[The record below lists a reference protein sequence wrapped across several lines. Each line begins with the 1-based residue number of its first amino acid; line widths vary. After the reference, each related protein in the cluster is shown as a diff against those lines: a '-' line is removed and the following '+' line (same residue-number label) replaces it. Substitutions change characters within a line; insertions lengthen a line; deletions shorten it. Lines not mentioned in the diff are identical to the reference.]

1 MEYAPNDFNNSNQ
14 IDQYLKA
21 LKNLEL
27 ELQKKEYEISRINNS
42 YQELKKLIIK
52 LSKESENLNEKNIAL
67 IKEKRELEQKYELEI
82 DTLNT
87 NFKKKE
93 EDYQNK
99 ISNFSS
105 FNTNSFKNKIESD
118 LVNKYEEKLL
128 SKDQEILELNKIL
141 DELRQNKELITDQFQ
156 FEKEGL
162 LKDIN
167 TLKNLHK
174 TERLDLLQRI
184 QILKNNNK
192 KNLNT
197 IDNEQFLRVKNEL
210 QNAKHQL
217 NILSKENFRLKK
229 DNEILLKEKNK
240 YKSDLLVLEGNK
252 KFEDKKNETEI
263 KRLNNSIDNLKEE
276 NSILRNSNKEK
287 DNEIKKL
294 YTEKINLSNNLSNK
308 ELQVHQ
314 LLNEINILNDL
325 LKDHQ
330 EELEKNLVQN
340 YKSKK
345 ESQLRERMNEESYK
359 KEIEDLKYKL
369 KGNMDFDKIEEILS
383 DKDNEIHILKNKI
396 IEIETNT
403 SNEGNLIK
411 KYNDMVTKKNLYKKK
426 CKESNEKI
434 EKIIKILN
442 PEQEK
447 EFKKIFG
454 IDDKDNI
461 NNND

>member
-1 MEYAPNDFNNSNQ
+1 MEYAPNDFNNPNQ

-42 YQELKKLIIK
+42 YQELKKLIIN
-52 LSKESENLNEKNIAL
+52 LSKESEILNEKNIAL

-174 TERLDLLQRI
+174 TETLDLLQRI

-217 NILSKENFRLKK
+217 NILSKENFQLKK

-263 KRLNNSIDNLKEE
+263 KRLNNYIDNLKEE

-330 EELEKNLVQN
+330 DELEKNLVQN

-454 IDDKDNI
+454 IDDK
-461 NNND
+461 NNNNNE

>member
-1 MEYAPNDFNNSNQ
+1 MEYAPNDFNNPNQ

-21 LKNLEL
+21 LKNLEI
-27 ELQKKEYEISRINNS
+27 ELQKKEYEISTINNS
-42 YQELKKLIIK
+42 YQELKKLFINI
-52 LSKESENLNEKNIAL
+52 SKEKEDMNEKIIAL
-67 IKEKRELEQKYELEI
+67 ITEKKELEKKYELEI
-82 DTLNT
+82 DTLNS

-93 EDYQNK
+93 EDYQQK

-118 LVNKYEEKLL
+118 LINKYEEKLL

-141 DELRQNKELITDQFQ
+141 DKLRQDNELISDQFQ

-174 TERLDLLQRI
+174 TETLDLLQRI
-184 QILKNNNK
+184 QILKNNTQ
-192 KNLNT
+192 KNLNS
-197 IDNEQFLRVKNEL
+197 IDKEQFLRVKNEL
-210 QNAKHQL
+210 QNTKHQL

-240 YKSDLLVLEGNK
+240 FKSDLLVLEGNK
-252 KFEDKKNETEI
+252 KFEDKKNETEV
-263 KRLNNSIDNLKEE
+263 KRLNNSIDNLKDQ
-276 NSILRNSNKEK
+276 NNLLRNNNKEK

-294 YTEKINLSNNLSNK
+294 YTEKINLSNDLSNK
-308 ELQVHQ
+308 ELQCQQ
-314 LLNEINILNDL
+314 LLNEINVLNDL
-325 LKDHQ
+325 LKGHQ
-330 EELEKNLVQN
+330 DELENNLVQN
-340 YKSKK
+340 YKNKK
-345 ESQLRERMNEESYK
+345 ESQIRERMNEESYK

-369 KGNMDFDKIEEILS
+369 QDNIKFDKIEEILS

-396 IEIETNT
+396 LEIETNT

-426 CKESNEKI
+426 CREANEKI
-434 EKIIKILN
+434 EKLLRILN
-442 PEQEK
+442 PEQEE

-454 IDDKDNI
+454 IDDKNK
-461 NNND
+461 ND

>member
-1 MEYAPNDFNNSNQ
+1 MEYAPNDFNNPNQ

-21 LKNLEL
+21 LKNLEI
-27 ELQKKEYEISRINNS
+27 ELQKKEYEISTINNS
-42 YQELKKLIIK
+42 YQELKKLFINI
-52 LSKESENLNEKNIAL
+52 SKEKEGMNEKIIAL
-67 IKEKRELEQKYELEI
+67 ITEKKELEKKYELEI
-82 DTLNT
+82 DTLNS

-93 EDYQNK
+93 EDYQQK

-118 LVNKYEEKLL
+118 LINKYEEKLL
-128 SKDQEILELNKIL
+128 SKDQEILELNKII
-141 DELRQNKELITDQFQ
+141 DKLRQDNELISDQFQ

-174 TERLDLLQRI
+174 TETLDLLQRI
-184 QILKNNNK
+184 QILKNNTQ
-192 KNLNT
+192 KNLNS
-197 IDNEQFLRVKNEL
+197 IDKEQFLRVKNEL
-210 QNAKHQL
+210 QNTKHQL

-240 YKSDLLVLEGNK
+240 FKSDLLVLEGNK
-252 KFEDKKNETEI
+252 KFEDKKNETEV
-263 KRLNNSIDNLKEE
+263 KRLNNSIDNLREE
-276 NSILRNSNKEK
+276 NNLLRNNNKEK

-294 YTEKINLSNNLSNK
+294 YTEKINLSNDLSNK
-308 ELQVHQ
+308 ELQCQQ
-314 LLNEINILNDL
+314 LLNEINVLNDL
-325 LKDHQ
+325 LKGHQ
-330 EELEKNLVQN
+330 DELENNLVQN
-340 YKSKK
+340 YKNKK
-345 ESQLRERMNEESYK
+345 ESQIRERMNEESYK

-369 KGNMDFDKIEEILS
+369 QDNIKFDKIEEILS

-396 IEIETNT
+396 LEIETNT

-426 CKESNEKI
+426 CREANEKI
-434 EKIIKILN
+434 EKLLRILN
-442 PEQEK
+442 PEQEE

-454 IDDKDNI
+454 IDDKNK
-461 NNND
+461 ND

>member
-1 MEYAPNDFNNSNQ
+1 MEYAPNDFNNPNQ

-21 LKNLEL
+21 LKNLEI
-27 ELQKKEYEISRINNS
+27 ELQKKEYEISTINNS
-42 YQELKKLIIK
+42 YQELKKLFINI
-52 LSKESENLNEKNIAL
+52 SKEKEDMNEKIIAL
-67 IKEKRELEQKYELEI
+67 ITEKKELEKKYELEI
-82 DTLNT
+82 DTLNS

-93 EDYQNK
+93 EDYQQK

-118 LVNKYEEKLL
+118 LINKYEEKLL

-141 DELRQNKELITDQFQ
+141 DKLRQDNELISDQFQ

-174 TERLDLLQRI
+174 TETLDLLQRI
-184 QILKNNNK
+184 QILKNNSQ
-192 KNLNT
+192 KNLNS
-197 IDNEQFLRVKNEL
+197 IDKEQFLRVKNEL
-210 QNAKHQL
+210 QNTKHQL

-240 YKSDLLVLEGNK
+240 FKSDLLVLEGNK
-252 KFEDKKNETEI
+252 KFEDKKNETEV

-276 NSILRNSNKEK
+276 NNLLRNNNKEK

-294 YTEKINLSNNLSNK
+294 YTEKINLSNDLSNK
-308 ELQVHQ
+308 ELQCQQ
-314 LLNEINILNDL
+314 LLNEINVLNEL
-325 LKDHQ
+325 LKGHQ
-330 EELEKNLVQN
+330 DELENNLVQN
-340 YKSKK
+340 YKNKK
-345 ESQLRERMNEESYK
+345 ESQIRERMNEESYK

-369 KGNMDFDKIEEILS
+369 QDNIKFDKIEEILS

-396 IEIETNT
+396 LEIETNT

-426 CKESNEKI
+426 CREANEKI
-434 EKIIKILN
+434 EKLLRILN
-442 PEQEK
+442 PEQEE

-454 IDDKDNI
+454 IDDKNK
-461 NNND
+461 ND

>member
-1 MEYAPNDFNNSNQ
+1 MNEK
-14 IDQYLKA
+14 IIA
-21 LKNLEL
+21 LMTKKKEL
-27 ELQKKEYEISRINNS
+27 EK
-42 YQELKKLIIK
+42 
-52 LSKESENLNEKNIAL
+52 
-67 IKEKRELEQKYELEI
+67 KYELEI
-82 DTLNT
+82 DTLNS

-93 EDYQNK
+93 EDYQQK

-118 LVNKYEEKLL
+118 LINKYEEKLL

-141 DELRQNKELITDQFQ
+141 DKLRQDNELISDQFQ

-174 TERLDLLQRI
+174 TETLDLLQRI
-184 QILKNNNK
+184 QILKNNTQ
-192 KNLNT
+192 KNLNS
-197 IDNEQFLRVKNEL
+197 IDKEQFLRVKNEL
-210 QNAKHQL
+210 QNTKHQL

-240 YKSDLLVLEGNK
+240 FKSDLLVLEGNK
-252 KFEDKKNETEI
+252 KFEDKKNETEV
-263 KRLNNSIDNLKEE
+263 KRLNNSIDNLKDQ
-276 NSILRNSNKEK
+276 NNLLRNNNKEK

-294 YTEKINLSNNLSNK
+294 YTEKINLSNDLSNK
-308 ELQVHQ
+308 ELQCQQ
-314 LLNEINILNDL
+314 LLNEINVLNDL
-325 LKDHQ
+325 LKGHQ
-330 EELEKNLVQN
+330 DELENNLVQN
-340 YKSKK
+340 YKNKK
-345 ESQLRERMNEESYK
+345 ESQIRERMNEESYK

-369 KGNMDFDKIEEILS
+369 QDNIKFDKIEEILS

-396 IEIETNT
+396 LEIETNT

-426 CKESNEKI
+426 CREANEKI
-434 EKIIKILN
+434 EKLLRILN
-442 PEQEK
+442 PEQEE

-454 IDDKDNI
+454 IDDKNK
-461 NNND
+461 ND

>member
-1 MEYAPNDFNNSNQ
+1 MEYAPNDFNNPNQ

-21 LKNLEL
+21 LKNLEI
-27 ELQKKEYEISRINNS
+27 ELQKKEYEISNINNS
-42 YQELKKLIIK
+42 YQELKKLFINI
-52 LSKESENLNEKNIAL
+52 SKEKEDMNEKIIAL
-67 IKEKRELEQKYELEI
+67 ITEKKELEKKYELEI
-82 DTLNT
+82 DTLNS

-93 EDYQNK
+93 EDYQQK

-118 LVNKYEEKLL
+118 LINKYEEKLL

-141 DELRQNKELITDQFQ
+141 DKLRQDNELISDQFQ

-174 TERLDLLQRI
+174 TETLDLLQRI
-184 QILKNNNK
+184 QILKNNTQ
-192 KNLNT
+192 KNLNS
-197 IDNEQFLRVKNEL
+197 IDKEQFLRVKNEL
-210 QNAKHQL
+210 QNTKHQL

-240 YKSDLLVLEGNK
+240 FKSDLLVLEGNK
-252 KFEDKKNETEI
+252 KFEDKKNETEV
-263 KRLNNSIDNLKEE
+263 KRLNNSIDNLKDQ
-276 NSILRNSNKEK
+276 NNLLRNNNKEK

-294 YTEKINLSNNLSNK
+294 YTEKINLSNDLSNK
-308 ELQVHQ
+308 ELQCQQ
-314 LLNEINILNDL
+314 LLNEINVLNDL
-325 LKDHQ
+325 LKGHQ
-330 EELEKNLVQN
+330 DELENNLVQN
-340 YKSKK
+340 YKNKK
-345 ESQLRERMNEESYK
+345 ESQIRERMNEESYK

-369 KGNMDFDKIEEILS
+369 QDNIKFDKIEEILS

-396 IEIETNT
+396 LEIETNT

-426 CKESNEKI
+426 CREANEKI
-434 EKIIKILN
+434 EKLLRILN
-442 PEQEK
+442 PEQEE

-454 IDDKDNI
+454 IDDKNK
-461 NNND
+461 ND

>member
-1 MEYAPNDFNNSNQ
+1 
-14 IDQYLKA
+14 
-21 LKNLEL
+21 
-27 ELQKKEYEISRINNS
+27 
-42 YQELKKLIIK
+42 
-52 LSKESENLNEKNIAL
+52 
-67 IKEKRELEQKYELEI
+67 
-82 DTLNT
+82 
-87 NFKKKE
+87 
-93 EDYQNK
+93 
-99 ISNFSS
+99 
-105 FNTNSFKNKIESD
+105 
-118 LVNKYEEKLL
+118 
-128 SKDQEILELNKIL
+128 
-141 DELRQNKELITDQFQ
+141 
-156 FEKEGL
+156 
-162 LKDIN
+162 
-167 TLKNLHK
+167 
-174 TERLDLLQRI
+174 
-184 QILKNNNK
+184 LKNNNQ

-217 NILSKENFRLKK
+217 NILSKENFKLKK

-330 EELEKNLVQN
+330 DELEKNLVQN

-396 IEIETNT
+396 LEIETNT

-426 CKESNEKI
+426 CREANEKI
-434 EKIIKILN
+434 EKLLRILN
-442 PEQEK
+442 PEQEE

-454 IDDKDNI
+454 IDDKNK
-461 NNND
+461 ND

>member
-1 MEYAPNDFNNSNQ
+1 MEYAPNDFNNPNQ

-21 LKNLEL
+21 LKNLEI
-27 ELQKKEYEISRINNS
+27 ELQKKEYEISTINNS
-42 YQELKKLIIK
+42 YQELKKLFINI
-52 LSKESENLNEKNIAL
+52 SKEKEDMNEKIIAL
-67 IKEKRELEQKYELEI
+67 ITEKKELEKKYELEI
-82 DTLNT
+82 DTLNS

-93 EDYQNK
+93 EDYQQK

-118 LVNKYEEKLL
+118 LINKYEEKLL
-128 SKDQEILELNKIL
+128 SKDQEILELNKII
-141 DELRQNKELITDQFQ
+141 DKLRQDNELISDQFQ

-174 TERLDLLQRI
+174 TETLDLLQRI
-184 QILKNNNK
+184 QILKNNTQ
-192 KNLNT
+192 KNLNS
-197 IDNEQFLRVKNEL
+197 IDKEQFLRVKNEL
-210 QNAKHQL
+210 QNTKHQL

-240 YKSDLLVLEGNK
+240 FKSDLLVLEGNK
-252 KFEDKKNETEI
+252 KFEDKKNETEV
-263 KRLNNSIDNLKEE
+263 KRLNNSIDNLREE
-276 NSILRNSNKEK
+276 NNLLRNNNKEK

-294 YTEKINLSNNLSNK
+294 YTEKINLSNDLSNK
-308 ELQVHQ
+308 ELQCQQ
-314 LLNEINILNDL
+314 LLNEINVLNDL
-325 LKDHQ
+325 LKGHQ
-330 EELEKNLVQN
+330 DELENNLVQN
-340 YKSKK
+340 YKNKK
-345 ESQLRERMNEESYK
+345 ESQIRERMNEESYK

-369 KGNMDFDKIEEILS
+369 QDNIKFDKIEEILS

-396 IEIETNT
+396 LEIETNT

-426 CKESNEKI
+426 CREANEKI
-434 EKIIKILN
+434 EKLLRILN
-442 PEQEK
+442 PEQEE

-454 IDDKDNI
+454 IDDKNK
-461 NNND
+461 ND

>member
-128 SKDQEILELNKIL
+128 SKDQEILELNQKL
-141 DELRQNKELITDQFQ
+141 DELNQNNELISDQFQ

-174 TERLDLLQRI
+174 TETLDLFQRI
-184 QILKNNNK
+184 QILKNNNQ

-217 NILSKENFRLKK
+217 NILSKENFKLKK

-263 KRLNNSIDNLKEE
+263 KRLNNYIDNLKEE
-276 NSILRNSNKEK
+276 NSILRNANKEK

-330 EELEKNLVQN
+330 DELEKNLVQN

-442 PEQEK
+442 PEQEQ

-454 IDDKDNI
+454 IDDKNN

>member
-1 MEYAPNDFNNSNQ
+1 MEYAPNDFNNPNQ

-21 LKNLEL
+21 LKNLEI
-27 ELQKKEYEISRINNS
+27 ELQKKEYEISTINNS
-42 YQELKKLIIK
+42 YQELKKLFINI
-52 LSKESENLNEKNIAL
+52 SKEKEDMNEKIIAL
-67 IKEKRELEQKYELEI
+67 ITEKKELEKKYELEI
-82 DTLNT
+82 DTLNS

-93 EDYQNK
+93 EDYQQK

-118 LVNKYEEKLL
+118 LINKYEEKLL

-141 DELRQNKELITDQFQ
+141 DKLRQDNELISDQFQ

-174 TERLDLLQRI
+174 TETLDLLQRI
-184 QILKNNNK
+184 QILKNNSQ
-192 KNLNT
+192 KNLNSV
-197 IDNEQFLRVKNEL
+197 DKEQFLRVKNEL

-217 NILSKENFRLKK
+217 NIISKENFRLKK

-240 YKSDLLVLEGNK
+240 FKSDLLVLEGNK
-252 KFEDKKNETEI
+252 KFEDKKNETEV
-263 KRLNNSIDNLKEE
+263 KRLNNSIDNLREE
-276 NSILRNSNKEK
+276 NNLLRNNNKEK

-294 YTEKINLSNNLSNK
+294 YTEKINLSNDLSNK
-308 ELQVHQ
+308 ELQCQQ
-314 LLNEINILNDL
+314 LLNEINVLNDL
-325 LKDHQ
+325 LKGHQ
-330 EELEKNLVQN
+330 DELENNLVQN
-340 YKSKK
+340 YKNKK
-345 ESQLRERMNEESYK
+345 ESQIRERMNEESYK

-369 KGNMDFDKIEEILS
+369 QDNIKFDKIEEILS

-396 IEIETNT
+396 LEIETNT

-426 CKESNEKI
+426 CREANEKI
-434 EKIIKILN
+434 EKLLRILN
-442 PEQEK
+442 PEQEE

-454 IDDKDNI
+454 IDDKNK
-461 NNND
+461 ND

>member
-1 MEYAPNDFNNSNQ
+1 MEYAPNDFNNPNQ

-21 LKNLEL
+21 LKNLEI
-27 ELQKKEYEISRINNS
+27 ELQKKEYEISNINNS
-42 YQELKKLIIK
+42 YQELKKLFINI
-52 LSKESENLNEKNIAL
+52 SKEKEDMNEKIIAL
-67 IKEKRELEQKYELEI
+67 ITEKKELEKKYELEI
-82 DTLNT
+82 DTLNS

-93 EDYQNK
+93 EDYQQK

-118 LVNKYEEKLL
+118 LINKYEEKLL

-141 DELRQNKELITDQFQ
+141 DKLRQDNELISDQFQ

-174 TERLDLLQRI
+174 TETLDLLQRI
-184 QILKNNNK
+184 QILKNNSQ
-192 KNLNT
+192 KNLNS
-197 IDNEQFLRVKNEL
+197 IDKEQFLRVKNEL

-217 NILSKENFRLKK
+217 NIISKENFRLKK

-240 YKSDLLVLEGNK
+240 FKSDLLVLEGNK
-252 KFEDKKNETEI
+252 KFEDKKNETDV
-263 KRLNNSIDNLKEE
+263 KRLNNSIDNLREE
-276 NSILRNSNKEK
+276 NNLLRNNNKEK

-294 YTEKINLSNNLSNK
+294 YTEKINLSNDLSNK
-308 ELQVHQ
+308 ELQCQQ
-314 LLNEINILNDL
+314 LLNEINVLNDL
-325 LKDHQ
+325 LKGHQ
-330 EELEKNLVQN
+330 DELENNLVQN
-340 YKSKK
+340 YKNKK
-345 ESQLRERMNEESYK
+345 ESQIRERMNEESYK

-369 KGNMDFDKIEEILS
+369 QDNIKFDKIEEILS
-383 DKDNEIHILKNKI
+383 DKDNEIHILKNRI
-396 IEIETNT
+396 LEIETNT

-426 CKESNEKI
+426 CSEANEKI
-434 EKIIKILN
+434 EKLLRILN
-442 PEQEK
+442 PEQEE

-454 IDDKDNI
+454 VVDENK
-461 NNND
+461 ND

>member
-1 MEYAPNDFNNSNQ
+1 MEYAPNDFNNPNQ

-21 LKNLEL
+21 LKNLEI
-27 ELQKKEYEISRINNS
+27 ELQKKEYEISTINNS
-42 YQELKKLIIK
+42 YQELKKLFINI
-52 LSKESENLNEKNIAL
+52 SKEKEDMNEKIIAL
-67 IKEKRELEQKYELEI
+67 ITEKKELEKKYELEI
-82 DTLNT
+82 DTLNS

-93 EDYQNK
+93 EDYQQK

-118 LVNKYEEKLL
+118 LINKYEEKLL

-141 DELRQNKELITDQFQ
+141 DKLRQDNELISDQFQ

-174 TERLDLLQRI
+174 TETLDLLQRI
-184 QILKNNNK
+184 QILKNNTQ
-192 KNLNT
+192 KNLNS
-197 IDNEQFLRVKNEL
+197 IDKEQFLRVKNEL
-210 QNAKHQL
+210 QNTKHQL

-240 YKSDLLVLEGNK
+240 FKSDLLVLEGNK
-252 KFEDKKNETEI
+252 KFEDKKNETEV
-263 KRLNNSIDNLKEE
+263 KRLNNSIDNLKDQ
-276 NSILRNSNKEK
+276 NNLLRNNNKEK

-294 YTEKINLSNNLSNK
+294 YTEKINLSNDLSNK
-308 ELQVHQ
+308 ELQCQQ
-314 LLNEINILNDL
+314 LLNEINVLNEL
-325 LKDHQ
+325 LKGHQ
-330 EELEKNLVQN
+330 DELENNLVQN
-340 YKSKK
+340 YKNKK
-345 ESQLRERMNEESYK
+345 ESQIRERMNEESYK

-369 KGNMDFDKIEEILS
+369 QDNIKFDKIEEILS

-396 IEIETNT
+396 LEIETNT

-411 KYNDMVTKKNLYKKK
+411 KYNDMVTKKNLYKNK
-426 CKESNEKI
+426 CREANEKI
-434 EKIIKILN
+434 EKLLRILN
-442 PEQEK
+442 PEQEE

-454 IDDKDNI
+454 IVDKNK
-461 NNND
+461 ND

>member
-141 DELRQNKELITDQFQ
+141 DKLRQDNELISDQFQ

-174 TERLDLLQRI
+174 TETLDLFQRI

-217 NILSKENFRLKK
+217 NILSKENFKLKK

-276 NSILRNSNKEK
+276 NSILRNANKEK

-330 EELEKNLVQN
+330 DELEKNLVQN

-442 PEQEK
+442 PEQEQ

-454 IDDKDNI
+454 IDDKNN

>member
-1 MEYAPNDFNNSNQ
+1 MEYAPNDFNNPNQ

-21 LKNLEL
+21 LKNLEI
-27 ELQKKEYEISRINNS
+27 ELQKKEYEISTINNS
-42 YQELKKLIIK
+42 YQELKKLFINI
-52 LSKESENLNEKNIAL
+52 SKEKEDMNEKIIAL
-67 IKEKRELEQKYELEI
+67 ITEKKELEKKYELEI
-82 DTLNT
+82 DTLNS

-93 EDYQNK
+93 EDYQQK

-118 LVNKYEEKLL
+118 LINKYEEKLL

-141 DELRQNKELITDQFQ
+141 DKLRQDNELISDQFQ

-174 TERLDLLQRI
+174 TETLDLLQRI
-184 QILKNNNK
+184 QILKNNSQ
-192 KNLNT
+192 KNLNS
-197 IDNEQFLRVKNEL
+197 IDKEQFLRVKNEL

-217 NILSKENFRLKK
+217 NIISKENFRLKK

-240 YKSDLLVLEGNK
+240 FKSDLLVLEGNK
-252 KFEDKKNETEI
+252 KFEDKKNETDV
-263 KRLNNSIDNLKEE
+263 KRLNNSIDNLREE
-276 NSILRNSNKEK
+276 NNLLRNKNKEK

-294 YTEKINLSNNLSNK
+294 YNEKINLSNDLSNK
-308 ELQVHQ
+308 ELQCQQ
-314 LLNEINILNDL
+314 LLNEINVLNEL
-325 LKDHQ
+325 LKGHQ
-330 EELEKNLVQN
+330 DELENNLVQN
-340 YKSKK
+340 YKNKK
-345 ESQLRERMNEESYK
+345 ESQIRERMNEESYK

-369 KGNMDFDKIEEILS
+369 QDNIKFDKIEEILS

-396 IEIETNT
+396 LEIETNT

-426 CKESNEKI
+426 CREANEKI
-434 EKIIKILN
+434 EKLLRILN
-442 PEQEK
+442 PEQEE

-454 IDDKDNI
+454 IDEKNK
-461 NNND
+461 ND

>member
-1 MEYAPNDFNNSNQ
+1 MEYAPNDFNNPNQ

-141 DELRQNKELITDQFQ
+141 DKLRQDNELISDQFQ

-174 TERLDLLQRI
+174 TETLDLFQRI
-184 QILKNNNK
+184 QILKNNNQ

-217 NILSKENFRLKK
+217 NILSKENFKLKK

-263 KRLNNSIDNLKEE
+263 KRLNNYIDNLKEE
-276 NSILRNSNKEK
+276 NSILRNANKEK

-330 EELEKNLVQN
+330 DELEKNLVQN

-442 PEQEK
+442 PEQEQ

-454 IDDKDNI
+454 IDDKNN

>member
-1 MEYAPNDFNNSNQ
+1 MEYAPNDFNNPNQ

-21 LKNLEL
+21 LKNLEI
-27 ELQKKEYEISRINNS
+27 ELQKKEYEISTINNS
-42 YQELKKLIIK
+42 YQELKKLFINI
-52 LSKESENLNEKNIAL
+52 SKEKEDMNEKIIAL
-67 IKEKRELEQKYELEI
+67 ITEKKELEKKYELEI
-82 DTLNT
+82 DTLNS

-93 EDYQNK
+93 EDYQQK

-118 LVNKYEEKLL
+118 LINKYEEKLL
-128 SKDQEILELNKIL
+128 SKDQEILELNKII
-141 DELRQNKELITDQFQ
+141 DKLRQDNELISDQFQ

-174 TERLDLLQRI
+174 TETLDLLQRI
-184 QILKNNNK
+184 QILKNNSQ
-192 KNLNT
+192 KNLNS
-197 IDNEQFLRVKNEL
+197 IDKEQFLRVKNEL

-217 NILSKENFRLKK
+217 NIISKENFRLKK

-240 YKSDLLVLEGNK
+240 FKSDLLVLEGNK
-252 KFEDKKNETEI
+252 KFEDKKNETDV
-263 KRLNNSIDNLKEE
+263 KRLNNSIDNLREE
-276 NSILRNSNKEK
+276 NNLLRNNNKEK

-294 YTEKINLSNNLSNK
+294 YTEKINLSNDLSNK
-308 ELQVHQ
+308 ELQCQQ
-314 LLNEINILNDL
+314 LLNEINVLNEL
-325 LKDHQ
+325 LKGHQ
-330 EELEKNLVQN
+330 DELENNLVQN
-340 YKSKK
+340 YKNKK
-345 ESQLRERMNEESYK
+345 ESQIRERMNEESYK

-369 KGNMDFDKIEEILS
+369 QDNIKFDKIEEILS

-396 IEIETNT
+396 LEIETNT

-426 CKESNEKI
+426 CREANEKI
-434 EKIIKILN
+434 EKLLRILN
-442 PEQEK
+442 PEQEE

-454 IDDKDNI
+454 IDEKNK
-461 NNND
+461 ND

>member
-141 DELRQNKELITDQFQ
+141 DKLRQDNELITDQFQ

-263 KRLNNSIDNLKEE
+263 KRLNNYIDNLKEE

-396 IEIETNT
+396 LEIETNT

>member
-1 MEYAPNDFNNSNQ
+1 MEFAPNDLNNPNQ

-21 LKNLEL
+21 LKNLEI
-27 ELQKKEYEISRINNS
+27 ELQKKEYEISTINNS
-42 YQELKKLIIK
+42 YQELKKLFINI
-52 LSKESENLNEKNIAL
+52 SKEKEDMNEKIIAL
-67 IKEKRELEQKYELEI
+67 ITEKKELEKKYELEI
-82 DTLNT
+82 DTLNS

-93 EDYQNK
+93 EDYQQK

-118 LVNKYEEKLL
+118 LINKYEEKLL

-141 DELRQNKELITDQFQ
+141 DKLRQDNELISDQFQ

-174 TERLDLLQRI
+174 TETLDLLQRI
-184 QILKNNNK
+184 QILKNNTQ
-192 KNLNT
+192 KNLNS
-197 IDNEQFLRVKNEL
+197 IDKEQFLRVKNEL
-210 QNAKHQL
+210 QNTKHQL

-240 YKSDLLVLEGNK
+240 FKSDLLVLEGNK
-252 KFEDKKNETEI
+252 KFEDKKNETEV
-263 KRLNNSIDNLKEE
+263 KRLNNSIDNLKDQ
-276 NSILRNSNKEK
+276 NNLLRNNNKEK

-294 YTEKINLSNNLSNK
+294 YTEKINLSNDLSNK
-308 ELQVHQ
+308 ELQCQQ
-314 LLNEINILNDL
+314 LLNEINVLNDL
-325 LKDHQ
+325 LKGHQ
-330 EELEKNLVQN
+330 DELENNLVQN
-340 YKSKK
+340 YKNKK
-345 ESQLRERMNEESYK
+345 ESQIRERMNEESYK

-369 KGNMDFDKIEEILS
+369 QDNIKFDKIEEILS

-396 IEIETNT
+396 LEIETNT

-426 CKESNEKI
+426 CREANEKI
-434 EKIIKILN
+434 EKLLRILN
-442 PEQEK
+442 PEQEE

-454 IDDKDNI
+454 IDDKNK
-461 NNND
+461 ND

>member
-1 MEYAPNDFNNSNQ
+1 MEYAPNDFNNPNQ

-21 LKNLEL
+21 LKNLEI
-27 ELQKKEYEISRINNS
+27 ELQKKEYEISTINNS
-42 YQELKKLIIK
+42 YQELKKLFINI
-52 LSKESENLNEKNIAL
+52 SKEKEDMNEKIIAL
-67 IKEKRELEQKYELEI
+67 ITEKKELEKKYELEI
-82 DTLNT
+82 DTLNS

-93 EDYQNK
+93 EDYQQK

-118 LVNKYEEKLL
+118 LINKYEEKLL

-141 DELRQNKELITDQFQ
+141 DKLRKDNELISDQFQ

-174 TERLDLLQRI
+174 TETLDLLQRI
-184 QILKNNNK
+184 QILKNNSQ
-192 KNLNT
+192 KNLNSV
-197 IDNEQFLRVKNEL
+197 DKEQFLRVKNEL

-240 YKSDLLVLEGNK
+240 FKSDLLVLEGNK
-252 KFEDKKNETEI
+252 KFEDKKNETEV
-263 KRLNNSIDNLKEE
+263 KRLNNSIDNLREE
-276 NSILRNSNKEK
+276 NNLLRNNNKEK

-294 YTEKINLSNNLSNK
+294 YTEKINLSNDLSNK
-308 ELQVHQ
+308 ELQCQQ
-314 LLNEINILNDL
+314 LLNEINVLNDL
-325 LKDHQ
+325 LKGHQ
-330 EELEKNLVQN
+330 DELENNLVQN
-340 YKSKK
+340 YKNKK
-345 ESQLRERMNEESYK
+345 ESQIRERMNEESYK

-369 KGNMDFDKIEEILS
+369 QDNIKFDKIEEILS

-396 IEIETNT
+396 LEIETNT

-426 CKESNEKI
+426 CREANEKI
-434 EKIIKILN
+434 EKLLRILN
-442 PEQEK
+442 PEQEE

-454 IDDKDNI
+454 NDDKNK
-461 NNND
+461 ND

>member
-1 MEYAPNDFNNSNQ
+1 MEYAPNDFNNPNQ

-21 LKNLEL
+21 LKNLEI
-27 ELQKKEYEISRINNS
+27 ELQKKEYEISTINNS
-42 YQELKKLIIK
+42 YQELKKLFINI
-52 LSKESENLNEKNIAL
+52 SKEKEDMNEKIIAL
-67 IKEKRELEQKYELEI
+67 ITEKKELEKKYELEI
-82 DTLNT
+82 DTLNS

-93 EDYQNK
+93 EDYQQK

-118 LVNKYEEKLL
+118 LINKYEEKLL

-141 DELRQNKELITDQFQ
+141 DKLRQDNELISDQFQ

-174 TERLDLLQRI
+174 TETLDLLQRI
-184 QILKNNNK
+184 QILKNNTQ
-192 KNLNT
+192 KNLNS
-197 IDNEQFLRVKNEL
+197 IDKEQFLRVKNEL
-210 QNAKHQL
+210 QNTKHQL

-229 DNEILLKEKNK
+229 DNETLLKEKNK
-240 YKSDLLVLEGNK
+240 FKSDLLVLEGNK
-252 KFEDKKNETEI
+252 KFEDKKNETEV
-263 KRLNNSIDNLKEE
+263 KRLNNSIDNLKDQ
-276 NSILRNSNKEK
+276 NNLLRNNNKEK

-294 YTEKINLSNNLSNK
+294 YTEKINLSNDLSNK
-308 ELQVHQ
+308 ELQCQQ
-314 LLNEINILNDL
+314 LLNEINVLNDL
-325 LKDHQ
+325 LKGHQ
-330 EELEKNLVQN
+330 DELENNLVQN
-340 YKSKK
+340 YKNKK
-345 ESQLRERMNEESYK
+345 ESQIRERMNEESYK

-369 KGNMDFDKIEEILS
+369 QDNIKFDKIEEILS

-396 IEIETNT
+396 LEIETNT

-426 CKESNEKI
+426 CREANEKI
-434 EKIIKILN
+434 EKLLRILN
-442 PEQEK
+442 PEQEE

-454 IDDKDNI
+454 IDEKNK
-461 NNND
+461 ND

>member
-27 ELQKKEYEISRINNS
+27 ELQKKEYEISTINNS

-128 SKDQEILELNKIL
+128 SKDQEILELNQKL
-141 DELRQNKELITDQFQ
+141 DELRQNNELITDQFQ

-217 NILSKENFRLKK
+217 NILSKENFKLKK

-276 NSILRNSNKEK
+276 NSILRNTNKEK

-330 EELEKNLVQN
+330 DELEKNLVQN

-369 KGNMDFDKIEEILS
+369 KGNMDFDKIDEILS

-442 PEQEK
+442 PEQEQ

-454 IDDKDNI
+454 IDDKNN